1 MLRNG
6 FDRKKAWETCRG
18 SNTSL
23 QAILALG
30 KPAEPPRVRAFLIS
44 ELAFARAQRIRR
56 EGMRARLCQ
65 RRERGRQSS
74 SSGKN
79 QNRDSFRGEKSGKE
93 SGPTFVALTCGTA
106 AASVPALGIV
116 IVDDVE
122 GGLSGLLVDAVC
134 GVLRVDESALRPTSS
149 EAGAVSSLC
158 PHDGRFVSMLDL
170 ERVLNVDAGL

>member
-106 AASVPALGIV
+106 AASVPACSAPNPSAAG
-116 IVDDVE
+116 E
-122 GGLSGLLVDAVC
+122 GTSLVVSWTPPCPAALSNPVAS
-134 GVLRVDESALRPTSS
+134 VLTRSWKPKTSAYG
-149 EAGAVSSLC
+149 EA
-158 PHDGRFVSMLDL
+158 DGSD
-170 ERVLNVDAGL
+170 G